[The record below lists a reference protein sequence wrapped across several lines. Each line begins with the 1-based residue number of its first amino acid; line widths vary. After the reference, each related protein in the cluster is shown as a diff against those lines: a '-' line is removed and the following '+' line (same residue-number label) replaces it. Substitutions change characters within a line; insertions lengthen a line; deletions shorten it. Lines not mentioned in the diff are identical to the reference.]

1 MQSWGSTMKI
11 NSETKRELLKIG
23 AEYTLKDGKERTLED
38 IVKLLIEEH
47 RKWLNYLITSNLS
60 YFEKD
65 RMGVSKEIYKFRETG

>member
-47 RKWLNYLITSNLS
+47 RK
-60 YFEKD
+60 
-65 RMGVSKEIYKFRETG
+65 